1 MRRFWWRLGEI
12 LWPRGTACLCC
23 PELSYGQLLC
33 PDCQK
38 ALTAMRLHGED
49 AGDEGV
55 RSVYRYDGVAKQ
67 LVRLLKE
74 QCLEDAAHV
83 LAEDMAEALSA
94 MALPEDAVL
103 TWVTMPEKRRKVRG
117 IDHGRTLCEAV
128 ARRTGR
134 PVRQLLIRRG
144 NGHTQ
149 RGLNREARLKNI
161 AGSICCEMKVD
172 VSVLIIDD
180 VLTTGATA
188 SACAEALRAAGAP
201 KVYALTATKAMLK
214 TKTGFLGKG

>member
-1 MRRFWWRLGEI
+1 MRRFWRLLGEI

-23 PELSYGQLLC
+23 PELSYGEPLC

-38 ALTAMRLHGED
+38 ALTAMRLQGDD
-49 AGDEGV
+49 AGDETV

-83 LAEDMAEALSA
+83 LALDMADVMSA
-94 MALPEDAVL
+94 MALPEETVL

-128 ARRTGR
+128 AHRTGR
-134 PVRQLLIRRG
+134 PVRQLLIRQG

-149 RGLNREARLKNI
+149 RGLSREKRLQNI
-161 AGSICCEMKVD
+161 AGSIRCETKVD
-172 VSVLIIDD
+172 VPVLIIDD
-180 VLTTGATA
+180 VLTTGATV

-214 TKTGFLGKG
+214 MKTGSTGKG